1 MLNAGSD
8 PVPFGNSS
16 LLLEAGVARH
26 DGLLQPLS
34 G

>member
-1 MLNAGSD
+1 
-8 PVPFGNSS
+8 VPFGNAS
-16 LLLEAGVARH
+16 LPLEAAMARH